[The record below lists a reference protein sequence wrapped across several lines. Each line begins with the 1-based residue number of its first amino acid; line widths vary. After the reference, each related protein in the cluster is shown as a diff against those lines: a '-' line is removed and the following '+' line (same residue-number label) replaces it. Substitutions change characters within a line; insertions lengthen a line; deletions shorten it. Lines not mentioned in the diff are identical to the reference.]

1 MSYPFTPAFRMELA
15 DRCRVFPRLA
25 YEGPE
30 LKLAAVA
37 ITLVDA
43 GDGSGETAFL
53 LTRRAAELRAH
64 GGQWALPGGRCDAG
78 ETLQEAA
85 LRELHEELGLMLPPE
100 NILGV
105 LDDYASRSGYAIAP
119 VVAWLD
125 DPGALAPN
133 PSEVASVHLI
143 RLDQIA
149 REDAVSFEMI
159 AESVR
164 PLIRLNI
171 GDHDIH
177 APTAALVY
185 QLRELVAGRVT
196 RVADLEQPVFAWR

>member
-1 MSYPFTPAFRMELA
+1 MSYPFSPAFRAELA
-15 DRCRVFPRLA
+15 ARCEAFPRIA
-25 YEGPE
+25 YDGLQ
-30 LKLAAVA
+30 LKHAAVA

-53 LTRRAAELRAH
+53 LTRRASQLRAH
-64 GGQWALPGGRCDAG
+64 AGQWALPGGRCDEG

-85 LRELHEELGLMLPPE
+85 LRELHEELGLLLPPQ

-125 DPGALAPN
+125 DAAALRPN
-133 PSEVASVHLI
+133 PAEVASVHRI

-149 REDAVSFEMI
+149 RDEAVQFEMI
-159 AESVR
+159 PESER

-171 GDHDIH
+171 GDQDIH

-185 QLRELVAGRVT
+185 QLREVVAGRVT
-196 RVADLEQPVFAWR
+196 RVADLDQPVFAWR

>member
-30 LKLAAVA
+30 LKPAAVA